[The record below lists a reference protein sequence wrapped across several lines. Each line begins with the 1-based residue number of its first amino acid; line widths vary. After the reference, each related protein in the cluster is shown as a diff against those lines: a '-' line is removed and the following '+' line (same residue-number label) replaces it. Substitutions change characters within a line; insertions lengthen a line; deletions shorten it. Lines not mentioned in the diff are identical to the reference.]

1 MKLITD
7 DLVDEIAAALAEEL
21 GGVPVRY
28 REGVR
33 NMLKIAAPML
43 VRRCVRHINA
53 HHDDFIDTHNGKD
66 YFQIV
71 DEILVKVKETLREL
85 TEEED
90 E

>member
-7 DLVDEIAAALAEEL
+7 DLVHEIADGLAAEK
-21 GGVPVRY
+21 GGHPMWYRSDTRVLLHIAVP
-28 REGVR
+28 
-33 NMLKIAAPML
+33 MI

-53 HHDDFIDTHNGKD
+53 HHDDFIDTHNGKS
-66 YFQIV
+66 YFEVV

-85 TEEED
+85 IEETD